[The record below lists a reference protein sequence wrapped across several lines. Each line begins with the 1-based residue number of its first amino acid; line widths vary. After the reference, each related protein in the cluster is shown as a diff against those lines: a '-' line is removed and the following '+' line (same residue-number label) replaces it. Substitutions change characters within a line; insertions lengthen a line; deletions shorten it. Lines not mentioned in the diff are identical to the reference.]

1 MLKLIIDKKEKEID
15 QLAQDL
21 NLEPAVLET
30 AALSIGP
37 RGIYRCKQKNFLYIE
52 HKRR

>member
-1 MLKLIIDKKEKEID
+1 MLKLIIYKDKKRKKID

-37 RGIYRCKQKNFLYIE
+37 RGI
-52 HKRR
+52 